1 MDMHIR
7 FLCEDCGKENCNN
20 HEMNLKKYKPAWA
33 RIAGY
38 DAGVAWMG
46 EGRVTQ
52 NKSAM
57 SMVEPPVA
65 GNDYTLEVTFPFRTG
80 PGDHFWVLFQPPDS
94 AINGWE
100 DFPHELE
107 CSRVVQCRPAEVTKR
122 NKKSCGLLVN
132 VLDSIGFREIANR
145 FPKGSGPVP
154 PYPGK
159 RNIRI
164 TWKDLIYLTAN
175 LESDAAAWFICRR
188 QGEQSTMLLYGT
200 SGRHEDF
207 FYAGHRPLHTA
218 EFKSLENDFIEVKSV
233 S

>member
-7 FLCEDCGKENCNN
+7 FQCEDCGKENCNA
-20 HEMNLKKYKPAWA
+20 HEMNLKKYKPSWA
-33 RIAGY
+33 RVAGY

-46 EGRVTQ
+46 EGRVTPD
-52 NKSAM
+52 KSAVR
-57 SMVEPPVA
+57 MVEPPVA
-65 GNDYTLEVTFPFRTG
+65 GKDYTLEVKFPFRTD
-80 PGDHFWVLFQPPDS
+80 PSDDFWVLFQPRDS

-100 DFPHELE
+100 EFPHELE
-107 CSRVVQCRPAEVTKR
+107 RSRIVQCRPAEVAKR
-122 NKKSCGLLVN
+122 SKKSCWFLVH
-132 VLDSIGFREIANR
+132 VSDSIGFREIANR

-164 TWKDLIYLTAN
+164 IWKDWVYLSAD
-175 LESDAAAWFICRR
+175 LESDVAAWFVCRR
-188 QGEQSTMLLYGT
+188 QGARSTMLLYGT

-207 FYAGHRPLHTA
+207 FYAGHRPLRTA
-218 EFKSLENDFIEVKSV
+218 EFKGLENDFVEVKSV